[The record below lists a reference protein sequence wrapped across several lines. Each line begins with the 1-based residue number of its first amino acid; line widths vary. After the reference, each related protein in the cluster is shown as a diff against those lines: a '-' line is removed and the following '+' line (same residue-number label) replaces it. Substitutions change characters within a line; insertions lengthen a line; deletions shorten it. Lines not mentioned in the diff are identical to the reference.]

1 MSAGAD
7 LGRVDREVEVLVVGA
22 GPSGLA
28 AATALAQ
35 AGVGG
40 VEVVERE
47 QHAGGIPRHCV
58 HLGYGI
64 RDLHRMMTGPA
75 YAKLGVKHA
84 ADAGVSIR
92 TGVSVTG
99 WSGPLTFDLTAPTGL
114 ERIQA
119 RAVVLATGAR
129 ERPRAARLV
138 AGSRPRGVFTTGELQ
153 QAVYLK
159 NQSIG
164 HRAVIV
170 GAEHVS
176 FSAVLTL
183 AHAGVQVAA
192 MVTEFPRHQTLAAVR
207 FGIRARHPF
216 SLLTDSRVAR
226 IIGRGR
232 VEAVEVVTGAGRR
245 IRIPCDT
252 VVFTGNWIPDHELAR
267 RGGVEL
273 DSGTK
278 GPAVSPDLRT
288 SLPGVFA
295 VGNLTHPVLTAD
307 LAALDGRYVAAAV
320 LRHLEGRQG
329 SGDSVSLR
337 VEQPLRW
344 VSPNRLRAPSSPAR
358 QSFQLWS
365 DEFVA
370 RPTIK
375 VVQGNRLLHSQRL
388 RRDLVPQRPSRL
400 DSTWCESADVA
411 GPAVVIRING
421 YQPN

>member
-1 MSAGAD
+1 
-7 LGRVDREVEVLVVGA
+7 VLVVGG
-22 GPSGLA
+22 GPSGLSA
-28 AATALAQ
+28 AATLAH

-40 VEVVERE
+40 VEVLERE
-47 QHAGGIPRHCV
+47 QEAGGIPRHSV
-58 HLGYGI
+58 HLGYGLK
-64 RDLHRMMTGPA
+64 DLHRMMTGPA
-75 YAKLGVKHA
+75 YARLCVKNA

-99 WSGPLTFDLTAPTGL
+99 WAGPLTFDVTAPTGL
-114 ERIQA
+114 ERIKA

-159 NQSIG
+159 NQTIG
-164 HRAVIV
+164 SRAVIV

-192 MVTEFPRHQTLAAVR
+192 MVTEFPRHQTWAAFR
-207 FGIRARHPF
+207 IGIRARHSF
-216 SLLTDSRVAR
+216 SLLTRSRVTR

-267 RGGVEL
+267 RGGLEM

-288 SLPGVFA
+288 SVPGVFA

-307 LAALDGRYVAAAV
+307 VAALDGRYVAEAV
-320 LRHLEGRQG
+320 LRHREGLQG
-329 SGDSVSLR
+329 PGATVSLR

-344 VSPNRLRAPSSPAR
+344 ISPNRLRTASSAAR

-365 DEFVA
+365 DDFVS
-370 RPTIK
+370 RPTIE
-375 VVQGNRLLHSQRL
+375 VVQGSRLLHTQRL
-388 RRDLVPQRPSRL
+388 RRDVVPQRPARL
-400 DSTWCESADVA
+400 DSTWSESADPA

-421 YQPN
+421 CQPN

>member
-1 MSAGAD
+1 
-7 LGRVDREVEVLVVGA
+7 VLVVGG
-22 GPSGLA
+22 GPSGLSA
-28 AATALAQ
+28 AATLAQ

-40 VEVVERE
+40 VEVLERE
-47 QHAGGIPRHCV
+47 QEAGGIPRHSV
-58 HLGYGI
+58 HLGYGLK
-64 RDLHRMMTGPA
+64 DLHRMMTGPA
-75 YAKLGVKHA
+75 YARLCVKNA

-99 WSGPLTFDLTAPTGL
+99 WAGPLTFDVTAPTGL
-114 ERIQA
+114 ERIKA

-159 NQSIG
+159 NQTIG
-164 HRAVIV
+164 SRAVIV

-192 MVTEFPRHQTLAAVR
+192 MVTEFPRHQTWAAFR
-207 FGIRARHPF
+207 IGIRARHSF
-216 SLLTDSRVAR
+216 SLLTRSRVTR

-267 RGGVEL
+267 RGGLEM

-288 SLPGVFA
+288 SVPGVFA

-307 LAALDGRYVAAAV
+307 VAALDGRYVAEAV
-320 LRHLEGRQG
+320 LRHREGLQG
-329 SGDSVSLR
+329 PGATVSLR

-344 VSPNRLRAPSSPAR
+344 ISPNRLRTASSAAR

-365 DEFVA
+365 DDFVS
-370 RPTIK
+370 RPTIE
-375 VVQGNRLLHSQRL
+375 VVQGSRLLHTQRL
-388 RRDLVPQRPSRL
+388 RRDVVPQRPARL
-400 DSTWCESADVA
+400 DSTWSESADPA

-421 YQPN
+421 CQPN